1 MNKKERTEKAMR
13 EFINEVEQNPE
24 TVSVG
29 VADNCDFC
37 IIHLRDLVP
46 LQYVENGCRGCPFAN
61 RRGASGCTLF
71 DAYKELRFEKPED
84 HILIRVLK
92 NLKAI
97 QKVLMAVPAK
107 RFTREEWEYFIELE
121 PLMFII

>member
-1 MNKKERTEKAMR
+1 MSKKERTVKAMKDFNR
-13 EFINEVEQNPE
+13 EVAQNPE

-29 VADNCDFC
+29 VADSCDFC

-61 RRGASGCTLF
+61 RRGASGCIQF
-71 DAYKELRFEKPED
+71 DAYRELRFEKPED
-84 HILIRVLK
+84 DILIRVRR

-97 QKVLMAVPAK
+97 QEILISIPAE
-107 RFTREEWEYFIELE
+107 RFTREGWKYFIELE
-121 PLMFII
+121 PVMFIK

>member
-1 MNKKERTEKAMR
+1 MNKKERTVKAMR
-13 EFINEVEQNPE
+13 EFIHEVEQNPE

-29 VADNCDFC
+29 VADACDFC
-37 IIHLRDLVP
+37 AIHLQGSTP

-71 DAYKELRFEKPED
+71 DAYKELRYEKPED

-97 QKVLMAVPAK
+97 QKVLISIPTK
-107 RFTREEWEYFIELE
+107 RFTVPGWKYFIELE
-121 PLMFII
+121 PIMFIK